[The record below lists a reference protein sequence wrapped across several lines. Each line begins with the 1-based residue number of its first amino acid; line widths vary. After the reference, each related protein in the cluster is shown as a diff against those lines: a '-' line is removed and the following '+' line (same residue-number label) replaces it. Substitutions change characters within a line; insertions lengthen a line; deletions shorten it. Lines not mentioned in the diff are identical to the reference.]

1 MRVAFG
7 YRNFHNFRLRAFAE
21 WSDPHANLR

>member
-1 MRVAFG
+1 MRIAFG

-21 WSDPHANLR
+21 LSAFHANVR